1 MIFPQ
6 SVQGWVSIISVWAL
20 KAFPGILHICVCNH
34 GKNFQIKRI
43 GFILHH
49 STPSISYFNL
59 PAFEVFAQ

>member
-6 SVQGWVSIISVWAL
+6 SVRGWVSIISVAL

-43 GFILHH
+43 LIIFHH